1 MDRKTTYL
9 ITGASS
15 GIGFELSKRLASEG
29 GKVIAVGRNSTRLS
43 KLAALSEN
51 ISPVEFDISQ
61 IDKISGFAQRMIS
74 EHPSIAVL
82 VNNAGVSDSV
92 RFDDPAYGAA
102 RIETEIRINLTAP
115 VCLAHAFLKHLEA
128 QRDARIVNVSSGLAL
143 IPKKTSA
150 VYSATKAGLHLFSE
164 GLRVQT
170 ESDLLIQEVILP
182 VVDTPMTEGRGSGKI
197 SASEAASQIITGI
210 RKGKDKIYVGKAR
223 LLPFLIRWFPSV
235 ARSAIQKDD

>member
-1 MDRKTTYL
+1 MR
-9 ITGASS
+9 A
-15 GIGFELSKRLASEG
+15 
-29 GKVIAVGRNSTRLS
+29 
-43 KLAALSEN
+43 
-51 ISPVEFDISQ
+51 SQ
-61 IDKISGFAQRMIS
+61 IVYAF
-74 EHPSIAVL
+74 
-82 VNNAGVSDSV
+82 
-92 RFDDPAYGAA
+92 YGAA

-197 SASEAASQIITGI
+197 SASDAASQIVTGMS
-210 RKGKDKIYVGKAR
+210 KGKDKIYVGKAR